1 MHNCLEILL
10 AMLMNIRR
18 NQFYEPASTSE
29 ILSLEDKNRSGEA
42 YSNTYHLKTGSII
55 FDTSHKIGV
64 NIFPVT
70 TAGSAGRAKMP
81 FTGQSSYTVF
91 HSKTVLE

>member
-1 MHNCLEILL
+1 
-10 AMLMNIRR
+10 MNIRR
-18 NQFYEPASTSE
+18 NQFFEPVSTSE

-42 YSNTYHLKTGSII
+42 YSNTYHLNTGSIV
-55 FDTSHKIGV
+55 FDASHNIGV

-70 TAGSAGRAKMP
+70 KAGLAGWAKMP
-81 FTGQSSYTVF
+81 FTGQPSYTVF